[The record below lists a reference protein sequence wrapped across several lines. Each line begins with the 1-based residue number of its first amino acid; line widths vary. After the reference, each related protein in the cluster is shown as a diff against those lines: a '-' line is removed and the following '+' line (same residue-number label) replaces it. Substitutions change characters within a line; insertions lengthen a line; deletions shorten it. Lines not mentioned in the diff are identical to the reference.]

1 MFFRPLFI
9 NVGASLPAVGAST
22 ASPRGEYMSKEYDLL
37 KESFESIKDKIP
49 YEPDV
54 ALVLGSGLSHFPD
67 DKTIDAVINYSEVKN
82 FPVSKV
88 AGHKNR
94 FLFFKVGDKKVVC
107 MQGRIHH
114 YEGYSTTEVIRPTRL
129 MKMMGAKI
137 LFLSNAAGGMN
148 DTFNIGDLMII
159 TDHISFF
166 VRSPLIGE
174 NIEEFGER
182 FPDVSKIYTKE
193 YVNLIKEVAKE
204 QGVKMQE
211 GIYTQITGPAYET
224 PAEVRLLHLIKTD
237 AVGMST
243 VVEAIA
249 AAHMG
254 MKVCGISLITD
265 VERLEG
271 HQEVVDHEQVLKV
284 ANEAEQKFIPLV
296 AEVIRRM

>member
-1 MFFRPLFI
+1 
-9 NVGASLPAVGAST
+9 
-22 ASPRGEYMSKEYDLL
+22 MSKEYDLL
-37 KESFESIKDKIP
+37 KESLESIKSKIP

-54 ALVLGSGLSHFPD
+54 ALVLGSGLSNFPN
-67 DKTIDAVINYSEVKN
+67 DKTIDATINYNEVKN
-82 FPVSKV
+82 FPISKV

-94 FLFFKVGDKKVVC
+94 FLFFKVGNKKVVC
-107 MQGRIHH
+107 MQGRVHH
-114 YEGYSTTEVIRPTRL
+114 YEGFNTTEVVRPIRL
-129 MKMMGAKI
+129 MKMMGAKT

-166 VRSPLIGE
+166 VSSPLIGE

-182 FPDVSKIYTKE
+182 FPDVSKVYTKE
-193 YVNLIKEVAKE
+193 YVELIKQVAKD
-204 QGVKMQE
+204 QGVALKE
-211 GIYTQITGPAYET
+211 GVYTQITGPAYET

-243 VVEAIA
+243 VVEATA

-254 MKVCGISLITD
+254 MKICGISLITD
-265 VERLEG
+265 VERISG

-284 ANEAEQKFIPLV
+284 AAEAEKKFIPLV
-296 AEVIRRM
+296 AEVISRMAI

>member
-1 MFFRPLFI
+1 
-9 NVGASLPAVGAST
+9 
-22 ASPRGEYMSKEYDLL
+22 MSKEYELL
-37 KESFESIKDKIP
+37 KESLASIKSKIP

-54 ALVLGSGLSHFPD
+54 ALVLGSGLSNFPN
-67 DKTIDAVINYSEVKN
+67 DKTIDATINYSEVKN
-82 FPVSKV
+82 FPVSQV

-107 MQGRIHH
+107 MQGRVHH
-114 YEGYSTTEVIRPTRL
+114 YEGFTTTEAVRPIRL
-129 MKMMGAKI
+129 MKMMGAKV

-166 VRSPLIGE
+166 VKSPLMGE
-174 NIEEFGER
+174 NLEELGER
-182 FPDVSKIYTKE
+182 FPDVSKVYTKE
-193 YVNLIKEVAKE
+193 YVDLIKEVAKE
-204 QGVKMQE
+204 QGVALRE
-211 GIYTQITGPAYET
+211 GVYTQISGPAYET

-243 VVEAIA
+243 VVEATA
-249 AAHMG
+249 AAHMK

-265 VERLEG
+265 VERIEG
-271 HQEVVDHEQVLKV
+271 HQEAVDHESVLRV

-296 AEVIRRM
+296 AEVISRMKI